1 MDTKFS
7 SSIHMLILISESE
20 KPMNSNQIASSVG
33 TNASYIRKL
42 TTRLSKAGMIE
53 GRRGTSGF
61 CMIRNPEEISLLDI
75 YRAVMETDTVHIFDV
90 HQSPNDACIVGH
102 NIRPVLNGMFR
113 DMEESVEKK
122 LQGMTLENCIE
133 NMRMF
138 IKQKKEKEKIG

>member
-1 MDTKFS
+1 MP
-7 SSIHMLILISESE
+7 H
-20 KPMNSNQIASSVG
+20 
-33 TNASYIRKL
+33 
-42 TTRLSKAGMIE
+42 
-53 GRRGTSGF
+53 
-61 CMIRNPEEISLLDI
+61 
-75 YRAVMETDTVHIFDV
+75 
-90 HQSPNDACIVGH
+90 ACIVGH